1 MVPQW
6 SPMALNKI
14 PPPIGS
20 SNGPQQDSATSIGYD
35 FDNRWSPNGP
45 QQDSATYWLLL
56 AFHGPSMVPHGPETI
71 EKLYEVGK
79 RKADDDDAAWN
90 EWGDW
95 RGTSASSGTPLTP
108 PPPPQ
113 RATLQPRPPDGQPPF
128 RDEEWSSEV
137 PFDSRTWRAILDYHG
152 VDYEAQQALFLLCQ
166 HSSEGARAGK
176 SLLARFVKDDS
187 KQQAIANPSA
197 FIMSGAM
204 RARHQVEDLYG
215 QGKESWQL

>member
-1 MVPQW
+1 
-6 SPMALNKI
+6 
-14 PPPIGS
+14 
-20 SNGPQQDSATSIGYD
+20 
-35 FDNRWSPNGP
+35 
-45 QQDSATYWLLL
+45 
-56 AFHGPSMVPHGPETI
+56 MVPHGPETI

-128 RDEEWSSEV
+128 HDEEWSSEI

-176 SLLARFVKDDS
+176 SLLARFVRDDS

-197 FIMSGAM
+197 FLMSGAM

-215 QGKESWQL
+215 QGKESWQSWSDM